1 MSRIEQ
7 IRSNIRNHLEQQKK
21 NTEESI
27 KRRNN
32 KWNKYYQSN
41 DWKQLRKW
49 KIINNPICE
58 VCARSGLV
66 IPATEIHHK
75 RPFSTGETEEEKWRL
90 LLDPSNVI
98 SVCSECHDEFHKQ
111 LQKYHTTCIDMIESP
126 RAKLLNS

>member
-49 KIINNPICE
+49 KINNNPICE
-58 VCARSGLV
+58 NCYHFGLV
-66 IPATEIHHK
+66 TPATEVHH
-75 RPFSTGETEEEKWRL
+75 RIPFSTADTEERKWQL
-90 LLDPSNVI
+90 LLDPSNIV
-98 SVCSECHDEFHKQ
+98 SLCSSCHDLFHNTMRH
-111 LQKYHTTCIDMIESP
+111 YHTTDVDQWIEP
-126 RAKLLNS
+126 LVLTTI